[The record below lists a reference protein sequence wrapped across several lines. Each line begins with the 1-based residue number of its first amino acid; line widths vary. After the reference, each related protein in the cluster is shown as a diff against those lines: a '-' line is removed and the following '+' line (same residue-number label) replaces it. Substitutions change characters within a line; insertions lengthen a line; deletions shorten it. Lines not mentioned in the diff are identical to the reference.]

1 MRLGTVAAVA
11 LTALV
16 AGPAAAPAVTRPAR
30 VSITDS
36 KLAPAIVTI
45 HVGGSVEWRN
55 GGARPHG
62 LRGAVT
68 TPTPIP
74 VGQTFRKRFPR
85 AGTYHYALAD
95 NPDVQGTVIVL
106 AGGGG
111 PGRARG
117 GGLVT
122 HRYRGTFALAY
133 RESYE
138 FYDGRYGTKQ
148 GPCNNEIGRGIRD
161 VSYRVALRNVRYI
174 RIFTIENLT
183 SADSPGHVA
192 TGHEHV
198 DATVPEHHSPN
209 VTGCQDVE
217 GRPASDPASDQSVS
231 CDNQYRG
238 TPISMR
244 LLWSARVVQGRF
256 QFDNSGRRVTTLQ
269 CGPNFDG
276 GLATAG
282 VNLSSFPLAL
292 NVVADRLAWDE
303 GNTSPAT
310 RAEANALRAGRAV
323 TIRRR
328 VDLDF
333 TADCCNFWN
342 PDVARYLVF
351 NRNGAVFHVR
361 GALTIALR
369 PA

>member
-16 AGPAAAPAVTRPAR
+16 AGPAAAPAVIRPAR
-30 VSITDS
+30 VSIADS

-45 HVGGSVEWRN
+45 RLGGSVEWRN
-55 GGARPHG
+55 GGTRPQG

-74 VGQTFRKRFPR
+74 VGQTFHRQFRR

-95 NPDVQGTVIVL
+95 DPDVQGTVIV
-106 AGGGG
+106 AAGGG
-111 PGRARG
+111 PGRAR

-133 RESYE
+133 RESYD
-138 FYDGRYGTKQ
+138 FYDGRYGTRH
-148 GPCNNEIGRGIRD
+148 GPCNNEVGSGIRD
-161 VSYRVALRNVRYI
+161 VSYRVALRNVRYT
-174 RIFTIENLT
+174 RIFTLENLT
-183 SADSPGHVA
+183 SAASPGHLA

-198 DATVPEHHSPN
+198 DATVPEQHSPN
-209 VTGCQDVE
+209 VAGCHDVE
-217 GRPASDPASDQSVS
+217 GRPASDPAADQSVS

-244 LLWSARVVQGRF
+244 LLWSSRVVQGRF
-256 QFDNSGRRVTTLQ
+256 QFDNSGPRVTTLQ

-276 GLATAG
+276 GLTIAG

-310 RAEANALRAGRAV
+310 RGEASALRAGRAV